1 MAELIGTPTYQNHV
15 RQLETTD
22 PSHPATWNPNNQ
34 ALINNDV
41 FLKGRS
47 DFSGLLSDG
56 FLPVAGSSVVSLDE
70 QDRIETVTYKD
81 AGDITTATVTIAY
94 DDLHGGRID
103 YIEAVIVGPPAM
115 TIRETFS
122 YDGNGEVAGATRT
135 VS

>member
-1 MAELIGTPTYQNHV
+1 MAELTGTPEYQNHV

-34 ALINNDV
+34 ALINNDA
-41 FLKGRS
+41 FFKSRS
-47 DFSGLLSDG
+47 DASGLFGDG
-56 FLPVAGSSVVSLDE
+56 FLPVAGSSEVTLDG

-81 AGDITTATVTIAY
+81 AGDVTTATVTVAY
-94 DDLHGGRID
+94 DDLNGGRVD

-122 YDGNGEVAGATRT
+122 YDGNNEVTGAART